1 MKLYHAAEA
10 NRNGLYQYIET
21 SWQSKIAAKNLLQLV
36 MYMDDSLQLEPIEA
50 SDSLDTDSV
59 TPPQS
64 TAHAQRALS

>member
-21 SWQSKIAAKNLLQLV
+21 SWQSKTAAKTLLQLV

-50 SDSLDTDSV
+50 SDSLDTGPI
-59 TPPQS
+59 TPPPS
-64 TAHAQRALS
+64 TAHAQRTLS

>member
-50 SDSLDTDSV
+50 SDSSDTGSV

-64 TAHAQRALS
+64 TAHAQRTLS